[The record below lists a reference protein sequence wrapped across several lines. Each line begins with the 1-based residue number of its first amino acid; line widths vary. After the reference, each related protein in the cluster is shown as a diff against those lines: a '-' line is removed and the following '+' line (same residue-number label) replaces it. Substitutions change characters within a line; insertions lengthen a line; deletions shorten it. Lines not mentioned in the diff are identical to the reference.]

1 MTTPVS
7 GDSARDTRNEDAKR
21 EILKRIRDAQQ
32 LSNTPES
39 VEIVR
44 NYHTSSDLSAD
55 ELRDGRS
62 RIDRVR
68 DIEPEDVLGR
78 EPVQLDESAV
88 AGLIS
93 GRTVLVTGAGGSIG
107 SELCRQI
114 ARFGPARLV
123 LLELTTDERAVVGL
137 ASRAWAHATMAGT
150 AATAWRKIAAD
161 DEVAEDPFVGLEPQL
176 GGTEPAFEPL
186 KDAVLHSTPV
196 RFDYARPGAGGSRPR
211 HVEPWYLTAWHGRWY
226 LVGHDLDREAARVF
240 RLSRIA
246 SAVTSTGEAPTV
258 PVPDDLDPVSMIA
271 ATDPAPGQASPVALR
286 VRVGTGHG
294 LRRRATSV
302 TSLDGEWDRV
312 ELDHSDLDG
321 FVSEVVSHGSDVV
334 VEEPA
339 QLRAAVVDR
348 LRAVVSTHEGS
359 RR

>member
-1 MTTPVS
+1 MAAPNTPAAKTERLLNLTMS
-7 GDSARDTRNEDAKR
+7 LLSTRIPLPKQ
-21 EILKRIRDAQQ
+21 RIRRMVEAYRWV
-32 LSNTPES
+32 ES
-39 VEIVR
+39 DEAFDRMFERDKEDLRAMGIPLVTEEIGVFE
-44 NYHTSSDLSAD
+44 D
-55 ELRDGRS
+55 EQGY
-62 RIDRVR
+62 RIDQR
-68 DIEPEDVLGR
+68 DYALA
-78 EPVQLDESAV
+78 PV
-88 AGLIS
+88 
-93 GRTVLVTGAGGSIG
+93 
-107 SELCRQI
+107 
-114 ARFGPARLV
+114 
-123 LLELTTDERAVVGL
+123 ELTTDERAVVGL

-312 ELDHSDLDG
+312 ELDHCDLDG

-339 QLRAAVVDR
+339 QLRTAVVDR
-348 LRAVVSTHEGS
+348 LQAVVTTHEGS
-359 RR
+359 SR

>member
-1 MTTPVS
+1 MAAPNTPAAKTERLLNLTMS
-7 GDSARDTRNEDAKR
+7 LLSTRIPLPKQ
-21 EILKRIRDAQQ
+21 RIRRMVEAYR
-32 LSNTPES
+32 S
-39 VEIVR
+39 VE
-44 NYHTSSDLSAD
+44 SDEAFDRMFERDKEDLRAMGIPLVTEEIGVFED
-55 ELRDGRS
+55 EQGY
-62 RIDRVR
+62 RIDQR
-68 DIEPEDVLGR
+68 DYALA
-78 EPVQLDESAV
+78 PV
-88 AGLIS
+88 
-93 GRTVLVTGAGGSIG
+93 
-107 SELCRQI
+107 
-114 ARFGPARLV
+114 
-123 LLELTTDERAVVGL
+123 ELTTDERAVVGL

-339 QLRAAVVDR
+339 QLRTAVVDR
-348 LRAVVSTHEGS
+348 LQAVVTTHEGS
-359 RR
+359 SR